1 MICTGLILSLHCALN
16 RLWCVLSDI
25 SGYVPLLAV
34 LCISICS
41 NCENPPQ
48 DESHGMIKVKQTYRS
63 NLWVVLTRLSHMLVE
78 TSNPGCVT
86 EATLV
91 NRAWGCECVFV
102 CVCVVSDSACHC
114 RCWARHTSSAMR
126 TLGNS
131 SSSSLTQRDS
141 LWVSVHTEAI
151 WVLAGCSQLG
161 SN

>member
-1 MICTGLILSLHCALN
+1 MICTGLILSLYCALN

-48 DESHGMIKVKQTYRS
+48 DESHGMIKVKRTYRS

-102 CVCVVSDSACHC
+102 CLCVCGFWLC
-114 RCWARHTSSAMR
+114 
-126 TLGNS
+126 L
-131 SSSSLTQRDS
+131 SLQVLSPTYKQRNEDFRK
-141 LWVSVHTEAI
+141 LFKQLPDTERLIVGECTRWGHLSTGRVQPA
-151 WVLAGCSQLG
+151 W
-161 SN
+161 